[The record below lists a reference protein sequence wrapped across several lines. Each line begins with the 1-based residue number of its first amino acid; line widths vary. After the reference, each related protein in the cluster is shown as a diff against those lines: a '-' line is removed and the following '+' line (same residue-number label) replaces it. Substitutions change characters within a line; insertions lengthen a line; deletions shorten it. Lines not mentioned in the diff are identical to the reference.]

1 VQSQN
6 YKLPKSEKVAK
17 VCTKNCVLAENAVYL
32 CSKLLQMKLLTTLL
46 ILFFA
51 FLSNQSY
58 AQDYSRLKIF
68 ANELELNK
76 LANLGVA
83 IDHGIHK
90 EGVFFISDFSKEE
103 RQIMDAYDFTYEVL
117 IEDVQAYYVQI
128 LAEPASKESGALK
141 NLSCSGTGGT
151 GSGFNPAVPTHFNL
165 GTMGGYLKYEEM
177 LAELDEM
184 VATYPN
190 LITAKAPISTFLTAQ
205 NRPLYHVRISDNPN
219 IDESGEP
226 KVLYTAIHHAREP
239 MSLMETIFFMWYVL
253 ENYGTNPEITY
264 LVNHMQLYFV
274 PCINPDGYVYNQTT
288 NPNGGGMWRKNRRLN
303 SGGSYGVDLN
313 RNYSYGWGTTGTSF
327 TQTNETYCGTAAF
340 SEPETQA
347 MRWLVQN
354 NKFVTAFNAHTYAED
369 ILFPIGTT
377 TAEFAD
383 HHDYFQEYTNLMVE
397 YNGYGAI
404 KSSAL
409 YPASGDSD
417 DYMYKVDIGVGVKDT
432 MFVHTPEVG
441 TAFWQPSS
449 QIIATCQEMV
459 YPNIVLAHV
468 AGIYVV
474 TTDQDPSNIPS
485 LSGNFTHQARRLGRE
500 NGPVTVS
507 IVPLQNIATVGSA
520 VVHDLAI
527 QQNGTA
533 GISYTLNPNIQFG
546 DQIKYILQTDNG
558 YWIKKDTIIK
568 TFGAYT
574 LQVTENGTA
583 ATNWTGN
590 WNTTTSTFVSAPRSF
605 TDTPTGNYVNNA
617 NTTYTYVPTIDLTN
631 AVAAKLSFWAKW
643 DIEADYDYVQLQVS
657 TDNGATWVG
666 QCGLYTVAG
675 TSANGSVQPNNQ
687 PVWEGVQSNWV
698 QEEIQLSD
706 YLGQAIKVRFQL
718 KSDGGTRKD
727 GFYFDDFSIY
737 YNEAGPTVAPVAQF
751 QTPAVLCSGTPISF
765 TDLSQNLPTSWAWDF
780 GDGFTSIEQ
789 NPSNVFAP
797 GTYTVSLTVTN
808 SAGTNT
814 TTQQVVIQAAP
825 VVGLSIAD
833 TDLVLCA
840 QDGSVA
846 LSVTPQDATVSG
858 LGVNGLSFDPTGLAL
873 GPVTLSAT
881 VTDQLTGCSGSSQLT
896 VIIED
901 CAQIAETSGLQLTVY
916 PNPSTGVLY
925 ISDIPSATQLHLYDA
940 QGKRIGEWHANDKN
954 LTIQLEASAG
964 VYYLEARNDA
974 QQQRMKIILLGQD

>member
-1 VQSQN
+1 M
-6 YKLPKSEKVAK
+6 LFI
-17 VCTKNCVLAENAVYL
+17 CVPI
-32 CSKLLQMKLLTTLL
+32 CDIMKLFTTLL
-46 ILFFA
+46 IFF
-51 FLSNQSY
+51 LIISSNLGL
-58 AQDYSRLKIF
+58 AQDYSRLKVF

-76 LANLGVA
+76 LANLGVT
-83 IDHGIHK
+83 IDHGLHK

-103 RQIMDAYDFTYEVL
+103 RQIMDTYDFNYEVL

-128 LAEPASKESGALK
+128 LAEPTKEQANGLK
-141 NLSCSGTGGT
+141 NVSCSGTGGA
-151 GSGFNPAVPTHFNL
+151 GSGFNPTVPTHFNL

-219 IDESGEP
+219 VDESGEP

-253 ENYGTNPEITY
+253 ENYGTNAEITY

-274 PCINPDGYVYNQTT
+274 PCINPDGYVHNQTT

-327 TQTNETYCGTAAF
+327 TQSSDTYCGTAAF

-449 QIIATCQEMV
+449 QIISTCQEMV
-459 YPNIVLAHV
+459 YPNLILAHV
-468 AGIYVV
+468 AGIFIV
-474 TTDQDPSNIPS
+474 TTDQDPSNIS
-485 LSGNFTHQARRLGRE
+485 TLSGNFSHQARRLGRE

-507 IVPLQNIATVGSA
+507 IVPLQNIVSVGSP
-520 VVHDLAI
+520 VVHDLAL
-527 QQNGTA
+527 QQNGLGA
-533 GISYTLNPNIQFG
+533 ISYTLNPAIQFG
-546 DQIKYILQTDNG
+546 NQIKYILQTDNG

-568 TFGAYT
+568 TYGAYT
-574 LQVTENGTA
+574 LQVTENGTS

-617 NTTYTYVPTIDLTN
+617 NTTYTYVPTIDLSN
-631 AVAAKLSFWAKW
+631 AVAAKLNFWAKW

-666 QCGLYTVAG
+666 QCGLYTVLG
-675 TSANGSVQPNNQ
+675 NSANGSVQPNNQ
-687 PVWEGVQSNWV
+687 PVWEGVQSTWV

-706 YLGQAIKVRFQL
+706 YLGQVIKVRFQL
-718 KSDGGTRKD
+718 RSDGGTRKD

-737 YNEAGPTVAPVAQF
+737 YNDAGPTVAPVAQF
-751 QTPAVLCSGTPISF
+751 QTPTVLCSGTPIVF
-765 TDLSQNLPTSWAWDF
+765 TDFSQNLPAAWAWDF

-789 NPSNVFAP
+789 NPSNVYAP
-797 GTYTVSLTVTN
+797 GTYTVTLTVTN
-808 SAGTNT
+808 AAGTST
-814 TTQQVVIQAAP
+814 FSQQITVQSSP

-833 TDLVLCA
+833 TDLVLCV
-840 QDGSVA
+840 QDGATA
-846 LSVTPQDATVSG
+846 LNVTPQDATVSG
-858 LGVNGLSFDPTGLAL
+858 LGVTGLSFDPTGLAL
-873 GPVTLSAT
+873 GPLTLTAT
-881 VTDQLTGCSGSSQLT
+881 AVDASSGCVGTAQLT
-896 VIIED
+896 IILES
-901 CAQIAETSGLQLTVY
+901 CAQLDEAELPDFSVF
-916 PNPSTGVLY
+916 PNPTTGVLY
-925 ISDIPSATQLHLYDA
+925 ISELLPDTHLQLFDA
-940 QGKRIGEWHANDKN
+940 QGKVVGEWTYQNQA
-954 LTIQLEASAG
+954 IQLQVCEG
-964 VYYLEARNDA
+964 VYYLEAQWNG
-974 QQQRMKIILLGQD
+974 QKQHKKVLVLGIN

>member
-1 VQSQN
+1 
-6 YKLPKSEKVAK
+6 
-17 VCTKNCVLAENAVYL
+17 
-32 CSKLLQMKLLTTLL
+32 MKLST
-46 ILFFA
+46 IFFFVFVA
-51 FLSNQSY
+51 FNTYSSW
-58 AQDYSRLKIF
+58 AQDYSRLKVY
-68 ANELELNK
+68 ANDLELNK

-83 IDHGIHK
+83 VDHGIRK

-103 RQIMDAYDFTYEVL
+103 RQIMDTYDFNYEVL
-117 IEDVQAYYVQI
+117 IEDVQAYYI
-128 LAEPASKESGALK
+128 EELNKPASKEGAALK
-141 NLSCSGTGGT
+141 NTTCSGSANGGSIFT
-151 GSGFNPAVPTHFNL
+151 PAVPTHFNL

-219 IDESGEP
+219 VDESGEP

-253 ENYGTNPEITY
+253 ENYGSNPEITY

-377 TAEFAD
+377 TAEFAP
-383 HHDYFQEYTNLMVE
+383 HHDYFQEYTNIMVT
-397 YNGYGAI
+397 YNGYVAM

-449 QIIATCQEMV
+449 EIIPTCQEMV
-459 YPNIVLAHV
+459 YPNLILAHI
-468 AGIYVV
+468 AGVYIQ
-474 TTDQDPSNIPS
+474 TTDQDPSNIATIT
-485 LSGNFTHQARRLGRE
+485 GNFSHQARRLGRE

-507 IVPLQNIATVGSA
+507 IVPLQNIVSVGGP
-520 VVHDLAI
+520 VVHDLAL
-527 QQNGTA
+527 QQNGLGA
-533 GISYTLNPNIQFG
+533 ISYTLSPSIQFG

-558 YWIKKDTIIK
+558 YWIKKDTITKIY
-568 TFGAYT
+568 GAYT

-617 NTTYTYVPTIDLTN
+617 NTTYTYVPTIDLSN
-631 AVAAKLSFWAKW
+631 AVAAKLNFWAKW

-675 TSANGSVQPNNQ
+675 NSANGSVQPNNQ
-687 PVWEGVQSNWV
+687 PVWEGVQSTWV

-706 YLGQAIKVRFQL
+706 YLGQVIKVRFQL

-751 QTPAVLCSGTPISF
+751 QAPSTLCSGTAVNF
-765 TDLSQNLPTSWAWDF
+765 TDLSQNSPTSWAWDF

-797 GTYTVSLTVTN
+797 GTYTVTLTVTN
-808 SAGTNT
+808 AAGTSVIS
-814 TTQQVVIQAAP
+814 QQITVQSAP
-825 VVGLSIAD
+825 VVGLSIANS
-833 TDLVLCA
+833 DLVLCIE
-840 QDGSVA
+840 DGAVA
-846 LSVTPQDATVSG
+846 MAVSPQNATISGSGVSG
-858 LGVNGLSFDPTGLAL
+858 ITFDPTGLSA
-873 GPVTLSAT
+873 GPVTISAT
-881 VTDQLTGCSGSSQLT
+881 TTDPLTGCVGTAQLT
-896 VIIED
+896 VILES
-901 CAQIAETSGLQLTVY
+901 CAQLDETAAPDFNVFPNPTTGQLSFSNLSVDAQLTM
-916 PNPSTGVLY
+916 
-925 ISDIPSATQLHLYDA
+925 YDA
-940 QGKRIGEWHANDKN
+940 QGKLVGEWTYQNQP
-954 LTIQLEASAG
+954 IQLQVCEG
-964 VYYLEARNDA
+964 VYYLEAQWNG
-974 QQQRMKIILLGQD
+974 QKQHKKVLVLGAN

>member
-1 VQSQN
+1 VFQIA
-6 YKLPKSEKVAK
+6 LI
-17 VCTKNCVLAENAVYL
+17 
-32 CSKLLQMKLLTTLL
+32 MKLST
-46 ILFFA
+46 IFFFVFVA
-51 FLSNQSY
+51 FNTYSSW
-58 AQDYSRLKIF
+58 AQDYSRLKVY
-68 ANELELNK
+68 ANDLELNK

-83 IDHGIHK
+83 VDHGIRK

-103 RQIMDAYDFTYEVL
+103 RQIMDTYDFNYEVL
-117 IEDVQAYYVQI
+117 IEDVQAYYI
-128 LAEPASKESGALK
+128 EELNKPASKEGAALK
-141 NLSCSGTGGT
+141 NTTCSGSANGGSIFT
-151 GSGFNPAVPTHFNL
+151 PAVPTHFNL

-219 IDESGEP
+219 VDESGEP

-253 ENYGTNPEITY
+253 ENYGSNPEITY

-377 TAEFAD
+377 TAEFAP
-383 HHDYFQEYTNLMVE
+383 HHDYFQEYTNIMVT
-397 YNGYGAI
+397 YNGYVAM

-449 QIIATCQEMV
+449 EIIPTCQEMV
-459 YPNIVLAHV
+459 YPNLILAHI
-468 AGIYVV
+468 AGVYIQ
-474 TTDQDPSNIPS
+474 TTDQDPSNIATIT
-485 LSGNFTHQARRLGRE
+485 GNFSHQARRLGRE

-507 IVPLQNIATVGSA
+507 IVPLQNIVSVGGP
-520 VVHDLAI
+520 VVHDLAL
-527 QQNGTA
+527 QQNGLGA
-533 GISYTLNPNIQFG
+533 ISYTLSPSIQFG

-558 YWIKKDTIIK
+558 YWIKKDTITKIY
-568 TFGAYT
+568 GAYT

-617 NTTYTYVPTIDLTN
+617 NTTYTYVPTIDLSN
-631 AVAAKLSFWAKW
+631 AVAAKLNFWAKW

-675 TSANGSVQPNNQ
+675 NSANGSVQPNNQ
-687 PVWEGVQSNWV
+687 PVWEGVQSTWV

-706 YLGQAIKVRFQL
+706 YLGQVIKVRFQL

-751 QTPAVLCSGTPISF
+751 QAPSTLCSGTAVNF
-765 TDLSQNLPTSWAWDF
+765 TDLSQNSPTSWAWDF

-797 GTYTVSLTVTN
+797 GTYTVTLTVTN
-808 SAGTNT
+808 AAGTSVIS
-814 TTQQVVIQAAP
+814 QQITVQSAP

-833 TDLVLCA
+833 SDLVLCIE
-840 QDGSVA
+840 DGAVA
-846 LSVTPQDATVSG
+846 MAVSPQNATISGSGVSG
-858 LGVNGLSFDPTGLAL
+858 ITFDPTGLSA
-873 GPVTLSAT
+873 GPVTISAT
-881 VTDQLTGCSGSSQLT
+881 TTDPLTGCVGTAQLT
-896 VIIED
+896 VILES
-901 CAQIAETSGLQLTVY
+901 CAQLDETAAPDFNVFPNPTTGQLSFSNLSVDAQLTM
-916 PNPSTGVLY
+916 
-925 ISDIPSATQLHLYDA
+925 YDA
-940 QGKRIGEWHANDKN
+940 QGKLVGEWTYQNQP
-954 LTIQLEASAG
+954 IQLQVCEG
-964 VYYLEARNDA
+964 VYYLEAQWNG
-974 QQQRMKIILLGQD
+974 QKQHKKVLVLGAN

>member
-1 VQSQN
+1 M
-6 YKLPKSEKVAK
+6 KSFF
-17 VCTKNCVLAENAVYL
+17 
-32 CSKLLQMKLLTTLL
+32 LLFSLL
-46 ILFFA
+46 ICA
-51 FLSNQSY
+51 HSALS
-58 AQDYSRLKIF
+58 QDYSRLKIL
-68 ANELELNK
+68 ATNQELSK

-90 EGVFFISDFSKEE
+90 EDVFFISDFSKVE
-103 RQIMDAYDFTYEVL
+103 RAIMDQYGFSYEVL
-117 IEDVQAYYVQI
+117 IEDVQAYYI
-128 LAEPASKESGALK
+128 AELSKPASKPTSELK
-141 NLSCSGTGGT
+141 NTGCSGSAAGGT
-151 GSGFNPAVPTHFNL
+151 GFSPATPTHFNL

-219 IDESGEP
+219 LDEAGEP

-253 ENYGTNPEITY
+253 ENYGSNPEVTY
-264 LVNHMQLYFV
+264 LVDHMQLYFV

-327 TQTNETYCGTAAF
+327 TQSNDTYCGTAAF

-383 HHDYFQEYTNLMVE
+383 HHDYFQEYCNKMVE
-397 YNGYGAI
+397 FNGYGAI

-441 TAFWQPSS
+441 TAFWQPSAE
-449 QIIATCQEMV
+449 IIPTCKEMV
-459 YPNIVLAHV
+459 YPNLVLAHV
-468 AGIYVV
+468 AGVYVI
-474 TTDQDPSNIPS
+474 TTDLDPSNIAT
-485 LSGNFTHQARRLGRE
+485 LSGNFNHQARRLGRE
-500 NGPVTVS
+500 NGTVTVS
-507 IVPLQNIATVGSA
+507 IVPLQNISTIGAP
-520 VVHDLAI
+520 VVHDLEI
-527 QQNGTA
+527 QQNGT
-533 GISYTLNPNIQFG
+533 GLISFTLNPAIQFG

-558 YWIKKDTIIK
+558 FWIHKDTIIK
-568 TFGAYT
+568 TYGAYT
-574 LQVTENGTA
+574 LQATENATTS
-583 ATNWTGN
+583 TNWTGN
-590 WNTTTSTFVSAPRSF
+590 WNTTTSTFVSSPRSF
-605 TDTPTGNYVNNA
+605 TDTPSGNYINNA
-617 NTTYTYVPTIDLTN
+617 NTTYTYVPTIDLSN
-631 AVAAKLSFWAKW
+631 ANAAKLTFWAKW

-666 QCGLYTVAG
+666 QCGLYTVPG

-687 PVWEGVQSNWV
+687 PVWEGVQSTWV

-706 YLGQAIKVRFQL
+706 YLGQIIKIRFQL
-718 KSDGGTRKD
+718 RSDGGTRKD

-737 YNEAGPTVAPVAQF
+737 YNENGPTVAPVAQF
-751 QTPAVLCSGTPISF
+751 QTATTICSNTPVNFI
-765 TDLSQNLPTSWAWDF
+765 DLSQNLPISWAWDF

-789 NPSNVFAP
+789 NPTHVFAP
-797 GTYTVSLTVTN
+797 GTYTVSLTVSN
-808 SAGTNT
+808 AAGTSSL
-814 TTQQVVIQAAP
+814 TQQVTVQLTP
-825 VVGLSIAD
+825 TVGLSIAD
-833 TDLVLCA
+833 SDMVLCVE
-840 QDGSVA
+840 DGAVPIVVSPSNAV
-846 LSVTPQDATVSG
+846 VTG
-858 LGVNGLSFDPTGLAL
+858 LGLSGLSFDPSGLAL
-873 GPVTLSAT
+873 GPQTLNASY
-881 VTDQLTGCSGSSQLT
+881 TDPLSGCIGTAELT
-896 VIIED
+896 VILESCVQLNELEPLD
-901 CAQIAETSGLQLTVY
+901 FSVFPNPTTGQLFFENLKPDAQLTM
-916 PNPSTGVLY
+916 
-925 ISDIPSATQLHLYDA
+925 YDA
-940 QGKRIGEWHANDKN
+940 QGKVVGNWIYQDQF
-954 LTIQLEASAG
+954 IQLELCEG
-964 VYYLEARNDA
+964 IYYLEARLNNLTK
-974 QQQRMKIILLGQD
+974 RKKVVVLGAH

>member
-1 VQSQN
+1 M
-6 YKLPKSEKVAK
+6 PHTAEKIVFR
-17 VCTKNCVLAENAVYL
+17 KNLTFICVLNYTTMKSFLLLFSLLL
-32 CSKLLQMKLLTTLL
+32 C
-46 ILFFA
+46 A
-51 FLSNQSY
+51 QSAL
-58 AQDYSRLKIF
+58 AQDYSRLKIL
-68 ANELELNK
+68 ATNQELGK

-90 EGVFFISDFSKEE
+90 EDVFFISDFSKAE
-103 RQIMDAYDFTYEVL
+103 RAIMDQYGFTYEVL
-117 IEDVQAYYVQI
+117 VEDVQAYYI
-128 LAEPASKESGALK
+128 AELSKPATKTSSELK
-141 NLSCSGTGGT
+141 NTTCSGSAAGGA
-151 GSGFNPAVPTHFNL
+151 GFSPATPTHFNL

-219 IDESGEP
+219 LDEAGEP

-253 ENYGTNPEITY
+253 ENYGTNPEVTY
-264 LVNHMQLYFV
+264 LVDHLQLYFV

-313 RNYSYGWGTTGTSF
+313 RNYSYGWGTTGTTF

-377 TAEFAD
+377 TAEFAP
-383 HHDYFQEYTNLMVE
+383 HHDYFQEYTNRMVT
-397 YNGYGAI
+397 YNGYTAM
-404 KSSAL
+404 KSSTL

-417 DYMYKVDIGVGVKDT
+417 DYMYKVDIGIGVKDT

-449 QIIATCQEMV
+449 EIIPTCQEMV
-459 YPNIVLAHV
+459 YPNLILAHI
-468 AGIYVV
+468 AGKYVV
-474 TTDQDPSNIPS
+474 STDLDPSNIAT
-485 LSGNFTHQARRLGRE
+485 LTGNFNHQSRRLGRE
-500 NGPVTVS
+500 AGPVTVS
-507 IVPLQNIATVGSA
+507 IVPLQNITSVGA
-520 VVHDLAI
+520 PVVHDLAI
-527 QQNGTA
+527 QQNGL
-533 GISYTLNPNIQFG
+533 GSISYTLNPAIQFG

-558 YWIKKDTIIK
+558 FWIQKDTLIK
-568 TFGAYT
+568 TYGALT
-574 LQVTENGTA
+574 LQVTENATS

-631 AVAAKLSFWAKW
+631 ANAAKLTFWAKW
-643 DIEADYDYVQLQVS
+643 DIEADFDFVQLQVS

-675 TSANGSVQPNNQ
+675 NSANGSVQPNNQ
-687 PVWEGVQSNWV
+687 PVWEGVQSTWV

-706 YLGQAIKVRFQL
+706 YLGQVIKVRFQL

-737 YNEAGPTVAPVAQF
+737 YNENGPTVAPVAQF
-751 QTPAVLCSGTPISF
+751 QAPSTICSDTPVSF

-789 NPSNVFAP
+789 NPTNVYAP
-797 GTYTVSLTVTN
+797 GTYTVTLTVTN
-808 SAGTNT
+808 AAGTST
-814 TTQQVVIQAAP
+814 FSQQITVESSPI
-825 VVGLSIAD
+825 VGLSIAD
-833 TDLVLCA
+833 SDMVLCIE
-840 QDGSVA
+840 DGAVPIVVSPANTV
-846 LSVTPQDATVSG
+846 VTGIGVTG
-858 LGVNGLSFDPTGLAL
+858 LTFDPTGLGV
-873 GPVTLSAT
+873 GPVSISAT
-881 VTDQLTGCSGSSQLT
+881 TTDPNTGCTGSAQIT
-896 VIIED
+896 VILESCAKIMESSGIEF
-901 CAQIAETSGLQLTVY
+901 EVF
-916 PNPSTGVLY
+916 PNPTTGT
-925 ISDIPSATQLHLYDA
+925 IFIMGLHDLTLLNLYDA
-940 QGKRIGEWHANDKN
+940 QGKQCGEW
-954 LTIQLEASAG
+954 LTEGAMQLDLQLGAG
-964 VYYLEARNDA
+964 IYYLEAHQGDLSTRT
-974 QQQRMKIILLGQD
+974 KLVVLH